1 MSYSVGG
8 RPSAMFFG
16 YVNVTL
22 SMVMIFLPLLV
33 TCGTCGVVETALQ
46 AKTGVLHASSLEM
59 VPKTPNTS
67 MAIS

>member
-33 TCGTCGVVETALQ
+33 TYDTFGVVGTALQ
-46 AKTGVLHASSLEM
+46 EKTGVFHASSLEM
-59 VPKTPNTS
+59 VPKIPNTS
-67 MAIS
+67 

>member
-33 TCGTCGVVETALQ
+33 TYDTFGVVGTALQ
-46 AKTGVLHASSLEM
+46 ETTGVFHASSL
-59 VPKTPNTS
+59 
-67 MAIS
+67 